1 MDCNNIPA
9 RLIRNVG
16 LLAVLALL
24 TACDIGSRE
33 LRIYV
38 PSYQQLDPESIQN
51 IFVEQ
56 SRIHVVEA
64 VAASGMSPL
73 DAIGTGK

>member
-38 PSYQQLDPESIQN
+38 LSLANYCFKLPL
-51 IFVEQ
+51 
-56 SRIHVVEA
+56 
-64 VAASGMSPL
+64 VA
-73 DAIGTGK
+73 GTDRDNVSSTCRC